1 MESYQPDNEML
12 LRWLNGEL
20 SEEELHRW
28 EGSDSHRRWLALQA
42 ALERGAP
49 PPMDKEAALKRLF
62 TEREARGK
70 GRTRR
75 LRLLWAAGIAAAV
88 TGLALL
94 LWLFR
99 PAEEWRA
106 PIAATEAVTLPDGSE
121 VILNTDSYLRYE
133 NNWWEAARQVKL
145 EGEAYFSVT
154 KGGGFE
160 VNTPLG
166 KVRVLGTRFNVF
178 ARGQRFEVACM
189 EGKVLVLT
197 ATRQDTLL
205 PGQGLKKAG
214 ATIDTFT
221 TEVSRPGWTEGQITF
236 QSAPL
241 PEVFQEMERQ
251 YGIEILTPA
260 LSGRTFTG
268 RFPNDN
274 LEVALKA
281 VCEAMGLEYQVLDRG
296 RVQISE

>member
-1 MESYQPDNEML
+1 M
-12 LRWLNGEL
+12 
-20 SEEELHRW
+20 
-28 EGSDSHRRWLALQA
+28 
-42 ALERGAP
+42 
-49 PPMDKEAALKRLF
+49 
-62 TEREARGK
+62 
-70 GRTRR
+70 
-75 LRLLWAAGIAAAV
+75 
-88 TGLALL
+88 
-94 LWLFR
+94 
-99 PAEEWRA
+99 
-106 PIAATEAVTLPDGSE
+106 
-121 VILNTDSYLRYE
+121 
-133 NNWWEAARQVKL
+133 
-145 EGEAYFSVT
+145 
-154 KGGGFE
+154 
-160 VNTPLG
+160 NTPLG

-221 TEVSRPGWTEGQITF
+221 TETSRPGWTEGQSTF

-241 PEVFQEMERQ
+241 SEVFQEIERQ
-251 YGIEILTPA
+251 YGIQILTPG

-268 RFPNDN
+268 RFPHDN

-281 VCEAMGLEYQVLDRG
+281 VCEAMGLKYQFLDRE